1 MSPRVIA
8 IVLVVVGLAAA
19 VLTFARGRSE
29 EAPEVRVAKV
39 DTRGITSRVLAQGKV
54 RAKTQVEVSSEVGGR
69 VAQVNVEVG
78 DIVEVGAPLFA
89 LDGEQLRNAAD
100 QLSAAIA
107 AAEAVLLRTEIAV
120 REAERGVARDKQLL
134 DKGVLSEDAFKLS
147 ETRLASGL
155 AEQKSAQAN
164 VERTRIDLSRAKD
177 ALRRAKVTSPQ
188 AGTVVAVG
196 VEVGRV
202 VSSGTGLSAS
212 PDAALGLGLGGVSA
226 PVIIADLSTLLVKLD
241 VDELDIARV
250 RAGQTAIVKAQ
261 GIKDLEFIGVVEKV
275 GLMGKDAMGA
285 VLFSV
290 EVRIDSAR
298 QARSLRAVVGVD
310 SVEGATPPVL
320 PAPQDVL
327 RPGMSASAEIEVE
340 HVDDALVV
348 PLASV
353 LEAEKNDDGEELTD
367 RVVVVSGDVDAKDAT
382 LSCVSRP
389 VRLGP
394 SEGEAIAIVAGL
406 SAGEHV
412 IEGPYRVLKN
422 LKEGDKV
429 RVEHKS
435 KEGDDAGHVDGA
447 AKSSTPKKDPA
458 SEREAPASA
467 DAGVG
472 AEP

>member
-1 MSPRVIA
+1 MSPRSIA
-8 IVLVVVGLAAA
+8 VVLVVLGVVAG
-19 VLTFARGRSE
+19 VITFARGRSE
-29 EAPEVRVAKV
+29 DAPEVRVAV
-39 DTRGITSRVLAQGKV
+39 VASRGVTSRVLAQGKV

-78 DIVEVGAPLFA
+78 DVVEVGAPLFA

-100 QLSAAIA
+100 QLGAAIS

-134 DKGVLSEDAFKLS
+134 DKAVLSDDAFKLS
-147 ETRLASGL
+147 ESRLASAL
-155 AEQKSAQAN
+155 AEQKSAVAN

-177 ALRRAKVTSPQ
+177 ALRRAKVTSPL

-202 VSSGTGLSAS
+202 VSSGSGLSAS
-212 PDAALGLGLGGVSA
+212 PDASLGLGFGGVSA

-241 VDELDIARV
+241 VDELDISRV
-250 RAGQTAIVKAQ
+250 HAGQTAIVRAQ

-275 GLMGKDAMGA
+275 GLMGKEAMGA

-298 QARSLRAVVGVD
+298 PARSLRAVVDAVGNVGGGVGVD
-310 SVEGATPPVL
+310 GSGGSVEGKAAPVL
-320 PAPQDVL
+320 PAPQEVL

-340 HVDDALVV
+340 HIDDALVV
-348 PLASV
+348 PLSSV
-353 LEAEKNDDGEELTD
+353 LEAEKNDDGEELSD
-367 RVVVVSGDVDAKDAT
+367 RVIVVVGDVGAEDAT
-382 LSCVSRP
+382 LTCAMRP

-394 SEGEAIAIVAGL
+394 SEGEAIAILAGL

-412 IEGPYRVLKN
+412 VEGPYRVLKD
-422 LKEGDKV
+422 LEDDDKV
-429 RVEHKS
+429 RVEKA
-435 KEGDDAGHVDGA
+435 KGKDKDGKDKDDKD
-447 AKSSTPKKDPA
+447 KTP
-458 SEREAPASA
+458 
-467 DAGVG
+467 
-472 AEP
+472 